1 MSITYYNP
9 DRPQQRQYEFI
20 MQSLM
25 NLAMQRTQLNFRKD
39 EAETARTHVET
50 MAAVQ
55 GMMEGSLREPK
66 PGGQRD
72 VSMAGVKPTTTT
84 GKVRVQTAGEKPD
97 VTLAGRG
104 YKTTAGGPID
114 IPKEAQ
120 PYVGAFR
127 LPGGKVQVYTK
138 PTTTAA
144 KMLLNVGI
152 IKSGDNLYQAKI
164 TDKGLDF
171 GQMTQITSG
180 GVKLV
185 EKTDKEGRVTVNAL
199 SKKDGSI
206 VWTKDLGVVGK
217 PGGTAGATALRNLDV
232 VAQSVGVDPVK
243 LRNGKLTKLEA
254 EKIVQKMRTESIV
267 SLLLGLTGSSGTG
280 VSEGEDVLTPEE
292 KAELERLKALRK

>member
-1 MSITYYNP
+1 
-9 DRPQQRQYEFI
+9 

-144 KMLLNVGI
+144 KMLMSQGI
-152 IKSGDNLYQAKI
+152 IKAGDDLYQAKI
-164 TDKGLDF
+164 TSRGPDF
-171 GQMTQITSG
+171 SQMTRITSG
-180 GVKLV
+180 GVNIID
-185 EKTDKEGRVTVNAL
+185 KTDKAGRVTITAL
-199 SKKDGSI
+199 SKKDGTV
-206 VWTKDLGVVGK
+206 VWQKDLGIVGK
-217 PGGTAGATALRNLDV
+217 PGGSAGATALRNLDV
-232 VAQSVGVDPVK
+232 IAQSVGVSPTR
-243 LRNGKLTKLEA
+243 LRDGKLTQAEATRIVKKL
-254 EKIVQKMRTESIV
+254 RTENIV
-267 SLLLGLTGSSGTG
+267 SLLLGLTGSTGTG
-280 VSEGEDVLTPEE
+280 VPEGEDDLTDEE
-292 KAELERLKALRK
+292 KAELERLRNLK